1 MVKLA
6 RHAMACRFE
15 LVLPGDDPTRLR
27 AAGEEA
33 LGEIERLEAKLS
45 YYRPTSLLS
54 RVNREAA
61 RQPVRVDPLFF
72 ELLET
77 AHAVHAATD
86 GAFDL
91 TVGPLMRA
99 WGFVRDTGH
108 PPEEEALHAAREATG
123 LHHVQLDPTQR
134 TVGFA
139 QQGVEIEL
147 GAIGK
152 GYALDEAALI
162 LEEHGI
168 ADALLHG
175 GTSTVVALGQPPDAD
190 AWTVAVPFPGP
201 MDEEAKVLSVVEV
214 PSGHALAVSSVWGK
228 AFRDGDR
235 VLGHVLDPRLGEPV
249 AGATLAAVLHP
260 SATIADALST
270 AFLVLGANAFDY
282 LTAFPELAGIL
293 VVCEHEQECLVHAWR
308 LPVDSGGVQVVKYD
322 NRVEPIE
329 RGSG

>member
-1 MVKLA
+1 
-6 RHAMACRFE
+6 MACRFE
-15 LVLPGDDPTRLR
+15 LVLPGDDTTRLR

-33 LGEIERLEAKLS
+33 LHEIERLEAKLS

-61 RQPVRVDPLFF
+61 IQPVRVDPLFF
-72 ELLET
+72 ELLQT

-108 PPEEEALHAAREATG
+108 PSEEAALHAARAATG
-123 LHHVQLDPTQR
+123 LQHVHLDPDQR
-134 TVGFA
+134 TVAFTRP
-139 QQGVEIEL
+139 GVEIEM

-162 LEEHGI
+162 LDEHGI

-175 GTSTVVALGQPPDAD
+175 GTSTVVALGQPPDAE
-190 AWTVAVPFPGP
+190 AWTVAVPVPGP
-201 MDEEAKVLSVVEV
+201 MDAEAAVLSVVKV

-270 AFLVLGANAFDY
+270 AFLVLGAGAFAY
-282 LTAFPELAGIL
+282 LNTFPELAGVL
-293 VVCEHEQECLVHAWR
+293 VVCEREQERIVHTWR
-308 LPVDSGGVQVVKYD
+308 MPVQSEIHQVVEYD
-322 NRVEPIE
+322 
-329 RGSG
+329 G